1 MNGLTRQPGLL
12 FWAGAVLVF
21 GIQTA
26 AVGAG
31 DYDGDGIV
39 DLSDYAEFPDC
50 FTGPG
55 EGPSLRGCDAFDADG
70 DTDIDLVDFLAFQ
83 RDFLSCAAPG
93 GVLQELYCDE
103 RYRGI
108 ISHLTPLLLP
118 AVCEAVEAVGQPE
131 RCPEAGEGFYV
142 EMKFAAERRAVGT
155 PTLHAELADGGP
167 AVGIRFDAG
176 LCHMEVLLD
185 GVSTTVV
192 SVPFSM
198 GFRTAA
204 VMDALTVVQK
214 TREWIG
220 GLIYANQPC
229 FLWHSLDLQATF
241 FTEEYIFAVTAC
253 SEFKTTVHIL
263 LIDEECF
270 EEYLDVFVRLTC
282 ADLVIDIEDYFTGS
296 QRNAVACA
304 SYLAR
309 DWICEFVCPCEIALG
324 CGG

>member
-1 MNGLTRQPGLL
+1 MVALSRQAVFM
-12 FWAGAVLVF
+12 FWASTLLVF
-21 GIQTA
+21 GLQSTV
-26 AVGAG
+26 VGAG
-31 DYDGDGIV
+31 NYNGDGIV
-39 DLSDYAEFPDC
+39 DLSDYAEFPGC
-50 FTGPG
+50 LTGPG
-55 EGPSLRGCDAFDADG
+55 EGSSLRGCEAFDADG
-70 DTDIDLVDFLAFQ
+70 DTDVDLVDFLVFQ

-93 GVLQELYCDE
+93 GVLEELYCDQ

-108 ISHLTPLLLP
+108 IAHLTPLLRP
-118 AVCEAVEAVGQPE
+118 AVCEAVAAVGQPE
-131 RCPEAGEGFYV
+131 RCPETGAAFYV
-142 EMKFAAERRAVGT
+142 EMKFADESRAVGT

-185 GVSTTVV
+185 GASTTVV

-241 FTEEYIFAVTAC
+241 FTEEYIFAVPAC

-263 LIDEECF
+263 LIDGECF
-270 EEYLDVFVRLTC
+270 EDYLDVFVRLTC
-282 ADLVIDIEDYFTGS
+282 TDLVIRIEDYFTGS

-324 CGG
+324 QNG